1 MKDRI
6 KRIREHFGLSQAQFA
21 QRINRSPGFISLV
34 EIGRS
39 NVSDETIETICS
51 VLPVNEE
58 WLRTGNGEMTSS
70 APVDK
75 ENIGQ
80 RIREI
85 RKGEGLTQKQF
96 ASATGYT
103 KMHIHFVEV
112 GKIHPSDKFLHEVA
126 SAFNIRYEWIITG
139 DGERHSTVE
148 DELSDELIS
157 WLIAHPDVIRE
168 LKVRSGVK

>member
-6 KRIREHFGLSQAQFA
+6 KRIREHFGLTQIQFA
-21 QRINRSPGFISLV
+21 QRLSVTPGYISLL
-34 EIGRS
+34 ETGRRQPTEELIKS
-39 NVSDETIETICS
+39 ICA

-58 WLRTGNGEMTSS
+58 WLRTGQGEMTSS

-75 ENIGQ
+75 ENIRQ

-85 RKGEGLTQKQF
+85 RKGEGLTQKRF
-96 ASATGYT
+96 ASAIEYSE
-103 KMHIHFVEV
+103 MHIHFVEV
-112 GKIHPSDKFLHEVA
+112 GKINPSDKFLHEVA

-139 DGERHSTVE
+139 YGEMRSTVE

-157 WLIAHPDVIRE
+157 WLLTHPDVIRE